1 MVRRIKNIGHWL
13 LAVFATIIYGFPAGK
28 LTVIGITGT
37 DGKTSTTYLLYH
49 LLKKAK
55 LPVSMI
61 STVKAV
67 IGSQIYDTGFH
78 VTTPSAFFL
87 QKLLKKAKSEG
98 SRFLVLETT
107 SHALDQFRTLGTSID
122 IAVITNISHEHLDYH
137 GNLEKYLEAKAK
149 ILKGVKTAILNRDDA
164 SFNTLKKKVK
174 GKTITFSLDKT
185 ADYTPRSVDLP
196 ESEPAFQKANMLA
209 AVAAAREA
217 GVDLKTAEKALR
229 TFSGVP
235 GRMERVK
242 NGHGINVIIDFAHKI
257 NALKEALAFA
267 RTQTRNKLIVVF
279 GTAGL
284 RDRLK
289 RPIMGE
295 LAAKAADFAVL
306 TAEDPRTEDVRN
318 IIAQI
323 AKGCLNAG
331 MQEKNKNFGGNNL
344 QRKNKYFFRIPDRQ
358 EAINFA
364 IRKLAKK
371 GDTVIVCGKGH
382 EKSMCYGKIEYPW
395 DEKQAV
401 LKALD
406 F

>member
-1 MVRRIKNIGHWL
+1 
-13 LAVFATIIYGFPAGK
+13 
-28 LTVIGITGT
+28 
-37 DGKTSTTYLLYH
+37 
-49 LLKKAK
+49 
-55 LPVSMI
+55 
-61 STVKAV
+61 
-67 IGSQIYDTGFH
+67 
-78 VTTPSAFFL
+78 
-87 QKLLKKAKSEG
+87 
-98 SRFLVLETT
+98 
-107 SHALDQFRTLGTSID
+107 
-122 IAVITNISHEHLDYH
+122 
-137 GNLEKYLEAKAK
+137 
-149 ILKGVKTAILNRDDA
+149 
-164 SFNTLKKKVK
+164 
-174 GKTITFSLDKT
+174 
-185 ADYTPRSVDLP
+185 
-196 ESEPAFQKANMLA
+196 
-209 AVAAAREA
+209 
-217 GVDLKTAEKALR
+217 
-229 TFSGVP
+229 
-235 GRMERVK
+235 
-242 NGHGINVIIDFAHKI
+242 
-257 NALKEALAFA
+257 
-267 RTQTRNKLIVVF
+267 
-279 GTAGL
+279 
-284 RDRLK
+284 
-289 RPIMGE
+289 MGE